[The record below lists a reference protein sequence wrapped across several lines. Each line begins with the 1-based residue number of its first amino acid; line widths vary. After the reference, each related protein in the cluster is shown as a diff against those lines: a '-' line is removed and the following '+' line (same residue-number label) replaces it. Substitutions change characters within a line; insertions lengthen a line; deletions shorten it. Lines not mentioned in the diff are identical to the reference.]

1 MTTPLDHL
9 LDIPAVALGDAIRA
23 REVSS
28 VEIVSAFLE
37 RIEERDPRVNA
48 LVQVPAEAARRRARR
63 ADAALASGDA
73 LGPLHGIPFTA
84 KDILDTAGVI
94 TAAGLPERASHV
106 PTSDAV
112 AVARLQAAGAILLGK
127 TNCPPWGGGGA
138 TDNPVYGRT
147 SNPYDASR
155 SAGGSSGGEAAAQAA
170 GMSPLGLGSDSGGS
184 IRLPAHYCGVAG
196 LKPTSGRVPSTGAL
210 ELPGGLSDP
219 RSQVGPMSRFVADLW
234 PAFAAIAG
242 PDGHDSGVMPVPL
255 GDPAGVA
262 LDGLRL
268 AWFDDDGLVT
278 PTPATREAVRRAAAA
293 LASSGIEVSP
303 ALPPALEEAGPITR
317 GHWRTREMSG
327 AEVEDNLLRWDR
339 FRTAML
345 GFMDAFDAILCP
357 VDHQPAIPHGTD
369 DPHQFSYTLPW
380 SLTGYPCV
388 VVRAGTS
395 PEGLPIG
402 VQVVARPWRED
413 VAIAV
418 ALEVERRC
426 GGWQPVNW

>member
-1 MTTPLDHL
+1 MDHL
-9 LDIPAVALGDAIRA
+9 LDCPAVALADAIRA
-23 REVSS
+23 RDVSS
-28 VEIVSAFLE
+28 VEVVSAFLE
-37 RIEERDPRVNA
+37 RIEERNPRVNA
-48 LVQVPAEAARRRARR
+48 LVQVPAEAALALARR
-63 ADAALASGDA
+63 ADAALADGEAD
-73 LGPLHGIPFTA
+73 GPLHGVPFTA
-84 KDILDTAGVI
+84 KDILDTAGVVR
-94 TAAGLPERASHV
+94 AAGLPERASHL

-112 AVARLQAAGAILLGK
+112 VVARLQAAGAILLGK

-147 SNPYDASR
+147 SNPYDISR

-219 RSQVGPMSRFVADLW
+219 RSQIGPMSRFVADLW

-242 PDGHDSGVMPVPL
+242 PDGHDSGVVPLPL
-255 GDPAGVA
+255 GDPAA
-262 LDGLRL
+262 ASISGLRL
-268 AWFDDDGLVT
+268 AWFDDDGVAT
-278 PTPATREAVRRAAAA
+278 PTPSTRETVRRVAVA
-293 LASSGIEVSP
+293 LASSGIEVSH
-303 ALPPALEEAGPITR
+303 AVPPALEEAGPITR
-317 GHWRTREMSG
+317 GYWHTRELTG

-339 FRTAML
+339 FRTVML
-345 GFMDAFDAILCP
+345 GFMADVDAILCP

-402 VQVVARPWRED
+402 VQVVAGPWRED

-426 GGWQPVNW
+426 GGWQPVSW

>member
-1 MTTPLDHL
+1 MDRL
-9 LDIPAVALGDAIRA
+9 LDAPAVAVADAIRA
-23 REVSS
+23 RTVSS
-28 VEIVSAFLE
+28 LEVVSAFLQ
-37 RIEERDPRVNA
+37 RIEARNPRVNA
-48 LVQVPAEAARRRARR
+48 LVQVPAEAALARACL
-63 ADAALASGDA
+63 ADAALAAGEA
-73 LGPLHGIPFTA
+73 AGKAIGPLHGVPFTA
-84 KDILDTAGVI
+84 KDIFETAGVI
-94 TAAGLPERASHV
+94 TAAGLPERASFV
-106 PTSDAV
+106 PENDAV
-112 AVARLQAAGAILLGK
+112 AVSRLQAMGAILIGK
-127 TNCPPWGGGGA
+127 TNCPPGGGGGA

-147 SNPYDASR
+147 SNPYDVAR

-196 LKPTSGRVPSTGAL
+196 LKPTSCRVPSTGAL

-219 RSQVGPMSRFVADLW
+219 RSQIGPMSRFVADLW
-234 PAFAAIAG
+234 PAFVAIAG
-242 PDGHDSGVMPVPL
+242 PDGRDSGVVPVPL
-255 GDPAGVA
+255 GAPASVA
-262 LDGLRL
+262 LAGLRL
-268 AWFDDDGLVT
+268 AWFDDDGVVT
-278 PTPATREAVRRAAAA
+278 PTPATVETVRRAAAS
-293 LASSGIEVSP
+293 LVS
-303 ALPPALEEAGPITR
+303 AGVDVSRARPPALEEAGPVTR
-317 GHWRTREMSG
+317 AYWDTRTRSG

-345 GFMDAFDAILCP
+345 GFMAHYDAILCP

-369 DPHQFSYTLPW
+369 DPDQFSYTLPW

-418 ALEVERRC
+418 ALEVERWC
-426 GGWQPVNW
+426 GGWQPVSW